1 MTKMMAMHS
10 REIGLA
16 RHPVG
21 VRRNGRE
28 WVGVRSTPDRCS
40 DFLQRGGT
48 LVAILWGRRGGRS
61 DWAWSARG
69 RIERRRGCTGPAPV
83 TLLTRRNLCGD
94 DGVDPTRA
102 ASCRNDGAQTML
114 LAQSVRR
121 SPISDK
127 APDNW
132 HRRHHLRRQRH
143 VRRLDSARALCSN
156 GWVGLHGVAWEAQSG
171 PRRERLSAMKSRWR
185 RGG

>member
-1 MTKMMAMHS
+1 MSLGRSAKMTKMKAMHS

-21 VRRNGRE
+21 VRRNGHE

-40 DFLQRGGT
+40 DFLQPGGT

-61 DWAWSARG
+61 DWVWSARG
-69 RIERRRGCTGPAPV
+69 RIERHRGCTGPAPV
-83 TLLTRRNLCGD
+83 TLLTPRNPCGD

-102 ASCRNDGAQTML
+102 PSCRNDGAQTIR

-127 APDNW
+127 AADNW
-132 HRRHHLRRQRH
+132 HRRHHLRRQLTSGASI
-143 VRRLDSARALCSN
+143 RLAPCARTDGSDCTVLLGRPSP
-156 GWVGLHGVAWEAQSG
+156 GRVAKG
-171 PRRERLSAMKSRWR
+171 CLR
-185 RGG
+185 